1 MMLNFMSESRQ
12 VNVSKTGVSKLAII
26 ALAIVFAA
34 GLFLVKLYKIRKTL
48 EELSQ
53 KSGRGT
59 ELITVYIPKGKQLH
73 EIISALQQEQGTAD
87 NIKSDLTRTH
97 VVDSLG
103 KVVQRLKLY
112 KKTPERGLVMFCGA
126 LPPEGGGPLGSE
138 VVKVWEID
146 PPKDLKQ
153 YLYRCDDHF
162 HVDILKDMLK
172 DDNLIGFLA
181 IDAKDAGWGLLY
193 GDKIEVLSQTG
204 SGVAGKHR
212 QGGQSAKRFQKLRE
226 MELSYFYNRV
236 AETTREYFIDIYP
249 IKGLIISGPGPTKED
264 FINGNYL
271 EYRLQDMI
279 INTIDASYAG
289 AEGIREAFAK
299 SSDIL
304 GDFRMV
310 EEKKLVEDLFREINS
325 HSGKGS
331 YGLQEIIV
339 YLKNNVVKTL
349 IINDN
354 TNLHRVEGKCKRC
367 QHIQED
373 IIERP
378 QVIPKKTEYTNNPC
392 PSCKAMEVEAKEQ
405 DIVDYLE
412 LLAAKVG
419 SQLEV
424 ISGSAEHGIMLA
436 SLGKAGAILRYNP
449 GHAK

>member
-1 MMLNFMSESRQ
+1 MKKI
-12 VNVSKTGVSKLAII
+12 NVEKQDS
-26 ALAIVFAA
+26 
-34 GLFLVKLYKIRKTL
+34 VKIYKIRKML

-73 EIISALQQEQGTAD
+73 EIISTLQQEQGTAD

-112 KKTPERGLVMFCGA
+112 KKTPEKGLVMFCGA
-126 LPPEGGGPLGSE
+126 LPPEEGGPLGSE
-138 VVKVWEID
+138 VVKVWEVE

-193 GDKIEVLSQTG
+193 GEKIEVLSQTG

-236 AETTREYFIDIYP
+236 ATTTREYFIDIYP

-299 SSDIL
+299 SSEIL

-349 IINDN
+349 IINDD

-367 QHIQED
+367 QHIQEE
-373 IIERP
+373 IVERP
-378 QVIPKKTEYTNNPC
+378 QVIPKKTEYTSNPC
-392 PSCKAMEVEAKEQ
+392 PGCKAMEVNVNEQ

-412 LLAAKVG
+412 LLAAKTG
-419 SQLEV
+419 TQLEV
-424 ISGSAEHGIMLA
+424 ISGSAEHGNMLA

>member
-1 MMLNFMSESRQ
+1 MNKRINIEKQDS
-12 VNVSKTGVSKLAII
+12 
-26 ALAIVFAA
+26 
-34 GLFLVKLYKIRKTL
+34 VKLYKIRKTL
-48 EELSQ
+48 EVLSE

-73 EIISALQQEQGTAD
+73 EIISTLQQEQGTAD
-87 NIKSDLTRTH
+87 NIKSDLTRSH

-126 LPPEGGGPLGSE
+126 LPPEEGGPLGSE
-138 VVKVWEID
+138 VVTVWEVD
-146 PPKDLKQ
+146 PPKDLNK

-193 GDKIEVLSQTG
+193 GDKIEVLGQTG

-236 AETTREYFIDIYP
+236 AQTTREYFIDIYP
-249 IKGLIISGPGPTKED
+249 VKGLIISGPGPTKED

-271 EYRLQDMI
+271 EYRLQNNI
-279 INTIDASYAG
+279 ISTIDASYSG
-289 AEGIREAFAK
+289 SEGIREAFVK

-304 GDFRMV
+304 GNFRLV
-310 EEKKLVEDLFREINS
+310 EEKKLVEDLFREINGN
-325 HSGKGS
+325 SGKGS
-331 YGLQEIIV
+331 YGLQEVIE

-349 IINDN
+349 IITDD
-354 TNLHRVEGKCKRC
+354 TNLNRVEGKCKRC
-367 QHIQED
+367 QHIQEE
-373 IIERP
+373 IVERP
-378 QVIPKKTEYTNNPC
+378 LVIPKKTEYTNKPC
-392 PSCKAMEVEAKEQ
+392 PECNAMEVKANEQ

-412 LLAAKVG
+412 ILAAKTG
-419 SQLEV
+419 TQLEV
-424 ISGSAEHGIMLA
+424 VSGSAEHGNMLA
-436 SLGKAGAILRYNP
+436 SLGKVGAILRYNP
-449 GHAK
+449 GHTK

>member
-1 MMLNFMSESRQ
+1 MEKINIEKVDS
-12 VNVSKTGVSKLAII
+12 
-26 ALAIVFAA
+26 
-34 GLFLVKLYKIRKTL
+34 VKLYKIRKML

-59 ELITVYIPKGKQLH
+59 ELISVYIPKGKQLH
-73 EIISALQQEQGTAD
+73 EIISTLQQEQGTAD
-87 NIKSDLTRTH
+87 NIKSDLTRSH

-103 KVVQRLKLY
+103 KVVQRLKLL
-112 KKTPERGLVMFCGA
+112 KKTPDRGLVMFCGA

-181 IDAKDAGWGLLY
+181 IDAKDAGWGLLH

-236 AETTREYFIDIYP
+236 AGTTREYFIDIYP
-249 IKGLIISGPGPTKED
+249 VKGLIISGPGPTKED

-271 EYRLQDMI
+271 EYRLQNMI
-279 INTIDASYAG
+279 INTLDCGYSG

-299 SSDIL
+299 SAELLS
-304 GDFRMV
+304 DFRMV
-310 EEKKLVEDLFREINS
+310 EEKKLIEDLFREVNS
-325 HSGKGS
+325 HSGLGV
-331 YGLQEIIV
+331 YGLQDVIEL
-339 YLKNNVVKTL
+339 LKNNVVKTL
-349 IINDN
+349 IITDD
-354 TNLHRVEGKCKRC
+354 TNLNRVEGKCRRC
-367 QHIQED
+367 QNIQET
-373 IIERP
+373 IVERRD
-378 QVIPKKTEYTNNPC
+378 VIPKKTEYSSKPC
-392 PSCKAMEVEAKEQ
+392 PACNAMEVEPNEQ

-412 LLAAKVG
+412 LLAAKTG
-419 SQLEV
+419 SKLEV
-424 ISGSAEHGIMLA
+424 VSGSAEHGTMLS
-436 SLGKAGAILRYNP
+436 SLGKVGAILRYNP
-449 GHAK
+449 GHTKEAKT

>member
-1 MMLNFMSESRQ
+1 MSKINIEKQDS
-12 VNVSKTGVSKLAII
+12 
-26 ALAIVFAA
+26 
-34 GLFLVKLYKIRKTL
+34 VKLYKIRKIL

-59 ELITVYIPKGKQLH
+59 ELISVYIPKGKQLH
-73 EIISALQQEQGTAD
+73 EIIGSLQQEQGTAD
-87 NIKSDLTRTH
+87 NIKSDLTRSH

-103 KVVQRLKLY
+103 KVIQRLKLY

-146 PPKDLKQ
+146 PPKDLNQ

-181 IDAKDAGWGLLY
+181 IDAKDAGWGLLH

-226 MELSYFYNRV
+226 MELSYYYNRV

-249 IKGLIISGPGPTKED
+249 VKGLIISGPGPTKED
-264 FINGNYL
+264 FINGGYL
-271 EYRLQDMI
+271 EYRLQNMI
-279 INTIDASYAG
+279 ISTIDSSYSG

-299 SSDIL
+299 SGDIL
-304 GDFRMV
+304 SDFRMV
-310 EEKKLVEDLFREINS
+310 EEKKMVEDLFREINANT
-325 HSGKGS
+325 GLGT
-331 YGLQEIIV
+331 YGLKEVIEL
-339 YLKNNVVKTL
+339 LKNNVVKIL
-349 IINDN
+349 IITDD
-354 TNLHRVEGKCKRC
+354 TNMHRIEGKCRRC
-367 QHIQED
+367 QNVQEE
-373 IIERP
+373 IVERS
-378 QVIPKKTEYTNNPC
+378 QVIPKKTQYTTSPC
-392 PSCKAMEVEAKEQ
+392 PSCNSMEVEANEQ

-412 LLAAKVG
+412 LIAAKTG
-419 SQLEV
+419 TRLEV
-424 ISGSAEHGIMLA
+424 ISGTAEHGVMLS
-436 SLGKAGAILRYNP
+436 SLGKVGAILRYNP

>member
-1 MMLNFMSESRQ
+1 M
-12 VNVSKTGVSKLAII
+12 KKKLD
-26 ALAIVFAA
+26 VEKQDS
-34 GLFLVKLYKIRKTL
+34 VKVYKIRKTL
-48 EELSQ
+48 DELSK

-73 EIISALQQEQGTAD
+73 EIINALQQEQGTAD

-126 LPPEGGGPLGSE
+126 LPPEEGGPLGSE

-146 PPKDLKQ
+146 PPKDLNQ

-181 IDAKDAGWGLLY
+181 IDAKDAGWGLLH

-226 MELSYFYNRV
+226 MELTYYFNRV

-249 IKGLIISGPGPTKED
+249 IKGLVISGPGPTKED

-279 INTIDASYAG
+279 IATIDSSYSG
-289 AEGIREAFAK
+289 AEGIREAFSK
-299 SSDIL
+299 SADIL
-304 GDFRMV
+304 SNFRMV

-331 YGLQEIIV
+331 YGLQEIID
-339 YLKNNVVKTL
+339 YLKNNVVETL
-349 IINDN
+349 IITDD

-367 QHIQED
+367 QHIQEE
-373 IIERP
+373 IVERP
-378 QVIPKKTEYTNNPC
+378 QVIPKKTSYANNPC
-392 PSCKAMEVEAKEQ
+392 PSCKAMEVNVNEQ

-412 LLAAKVG
+412 LLASKTG
-419 SQLEV
+419 TQLEV
-424 ISGSAEHGIMLA
+424 ISGSAEHGNMLA

-449 GHAK
+449 GHSK

>member
-1 MMLNFMSESRQ
+1 MSKINIEKQDS
-12 VNVSKTGVSKLAII
+12 
-26 ALAIVFAA
+26 
-34 GLFLVKLYKIRKTL
+34 VKLYKIRKIL

-59 ELITVYIPKGKQLH
+59 ELISVYIPKGKQIH
-73 EIISALQQEQGTAD
+73 EIIGTLQQEQGTAD

-103 KVVQRLKLY
+103 KVVQRLRLY

-146 PPKDLKQ
+146 PPKDLNQ

-172 DDNLIGFLA
+172 DENLIGFLA
-181 IDAKDAGWGLLY
+181 IDAKDAGWGLLH

-226 MELSYFYNRV
+226 MELSYYYNRV

-264 FINGNYL
+264 FINGGYL
-271 EYRLQDMI
+271 EYRLQNMI
-279 INTIDASYAG
+279 ISTIDSSYSG
-289 AEGIREAFAK
+289 AEGIREAFSK

-304 GDFRMV
+304 SNFRMV
-310 EEKKLVEDLFREINS
+310 EEKKLIEDLFREINNR
-325 HSGKGS
+325 SGLGT
-331 YGLQEIIV
+331 YGLSEVIEL
-339 YLKNNVVKTL
+339 LKNNVVKTL
-349 IINDN
+349 IITDD
-354 TNLHRVEGKCKRC
+354 TNMNRVEGKCRRC
-367 QHIQED
+367 QTIQEE
-373 IIERP
+373 IVERP
-378 QVIPKKTEYTNNPC
+378 KVIPKKTEYANNPC
-392 PSCKAMEVEAKEQ
+392 PSCNSMEVEANEQ

-412 LLAAKVG
+412 LLASKTG
-419 SQLEV
+419 TQLEV
-424 ISGSAEHGIMLA
+424 ISGSAEHGVMLS
-436 SLGKAGAILRYNP
+436 SLGKVGAILRYNP
-449 GHAK
+449 GHSK

>member
-1 MMLNFMSESRQ
+1 MKKI
-12 VNVSKTGVSKLAII
+12 NVEKQDS
-26 ALAIVFAA
+26 
-34 GLFLVKLYKIRKTL
+34 VKIYKIRKTL

-73 EIISALQQEQGTAD
+73 EIINALQQEQGTAD

-103 KVVQRLKLY
+103 KVVQRLRLY

-181 IDAKDAGWGLLY
+181 IDAKDAGWGLMH
-193 GDKIEVLSQTG
+193 GDKIEVLGHTG

-212 QGGQSAKRFQKLRE
+212 QGGQSAKRFQKVRE
-226 MELSYFYNRV
+226 MELTYYFNRV
-236 AETTREYFIDIYP
+236 AEVTRQYFIDSYKIR
-249 IKGLIISGPGPTKED
+249 GLVVSGPGPTKED
-264 FINGNYL
+264 FVNGNYL
-271 EYRLQDMI
+271 EYRLQNMLLS
-279 INTIDASYAG
+279 TIDSSYAG
-289 AEGIREAFAK
+289 SEGIREAFVK
-299 SSDIL
+299 SGDIL
-304 GDFRMV
+304 ADFRMV
-310 EEKKLVEDLFREINS
+310 EEKKLVESLFREINS
-325 HSGKGS
+325 HSGLGA
-331 YGLQEIIV
+331 YGLQEIIG

-349 IINDN
+349 IITDD
-354 TNLHRVEGKCKRC
+354 TDLHRVEGRCGRC
-367 QHIQED
+367 QHTQEE
-373 IIERP
+373 ILERP
-378 QVIPKKTEYTNNPC
+378 QVIPKKTEYSNNPC
-392 PSCKAMEVEAKEQ
+392 PECKAMEVKTAEQ

-412 LLAAKVG
+412 ILSAKTGSLL
-419 SQLEV
+419 EI
-424 ISGSAEHGIMLA
+424 ISGKTESGAMLG

-449 GHAK
+449 SHAK

>member
-1 MMLNFMSESRQ
+1 NKRKIQMEKINIEKVDS
-12 VNVSKTGVSKLAII
+12 
-26 ALAIVFAA
+26 
-34 GLFLVKLYKIRKTL
+34 VKLYKIRKML

-59 ELITVYIPKGKQLH
+59 ELISVYIPKGKQLH
-73 EIISALQQEQGTAD
+73 EIISTLQQEQGTAD
-87 NIKSDLTRTH
+87 NIKSDLTRSH

-103 KVVQRLKLY
+103 KVVQRLKLL

-181 IDAKDAGWGLLY
+181 IDAKDAGWGLLH

-236 AETTREYFIDIYP
+236 AATTREYFIDIYP
-249 IKGLIISGPGPTKED
+249 VKGLIISGPGPTKED

-271 EYRLQDMI
+271 EYRLQNMI
-279 INTIDASYAG
+279 INTLDCGYSG

-299 SSDIL
+299 SAELLS
-304 GDFRMV
+304 DFRMV
-310 EEKKLVEDLFREINS
+310 EEKKLIEDLFREVNS
-325 HSGKGS
+325 HSGLGV
-331 YGLQEIIV
+331 YGLQDVIEL
-339 YLKNNVVKTL
+339 LKNNVVKIL
-349 IINDN
+349 IITDD
-354 TNLHRVEGKCKRC
+354 TNLNRVEGKCRRC
-367 QHIQED
+367 QHIQET
-373 IIERP
+373 ILERRD
-378 QVIPKKTEYTNNPC
+378 VIPKKTEFTSNPC
-392 PSCKAMEVEAKEQ
+392 PGCNSMEVEANEQ

-412 LLAAKVG
+412 LLAAKTG
-419 SQLEV
+419 SRLEV
-424 ISGSAEHGIMLA
+424 VSGSAEHGVMLS
-436 SLGKAGAILRYNP
+436 SLGKIAAILRYNP